1 MYHHKKLLSGIAF
14 FTAVA
19 TLTPNVVYAQNNS
32 RKGDLAERVASPR
45 LQTNSSDMKHAR
57 SIEMGVGRSIVVDLP
72 RDAKEVFVANPA
84 VANAVVRSARKLFII
99 GVATGST
106 TIIALDGEGQ
116 QIAAMEMQIGRE
128 PGLMQKTLKLA
139 LPHADIKAVS
149 VGDTIVLTGTVD
161 NVLEAQKVVDIAKGF
176 VGTTAIGGGRV
187 EGKVINSLSIRGKD
201 QVMLKVTVAEVKR
214 TAIKQ
219 LGVNLAGSWQPLK
232 PSGRRN
238 LSTSTPFV
246 GSLRAPTSAIGA
258 AISTGN
264 LFADI
269 DIQML
274 ERHGLIKT
282 LAEPTLTAIS
292 GETAKFVAGGE
303 IPVPKSEE
311 APSQSVTT
319 FGIINTPGKVSYEYK
334 PFGVMLNFTPVVLSE
349 GRISLSIGTE
359 VTEIDNEYGA
369 TNATTTIPAFRTRKV
384 FTTIELPSGGSLMT
398 AGLLQQISRQSLNG
412 LPGLINL
419 PVIGSLFRS
428 RDYFREET
436 ELMVIVTPYIAKP
449 SAPNNLAKPTDG
461 LIDASDPSAL
471 LMGRLNRVYGAAGA
485 APVNGYRGQAGF
497 IHE

>member
-1 MYHHKKLLSGIAF
+1 MNQHKKLLSGIAF
-14 FTAVA
+14 FAAVA
-19 TLTPNVVYAQNNS
+19 TLVPATGYAQSNA
-32 RKGDLAERVASPR
+32 RRGDLSERVPSPR
-45 LQTNSSDMKHAR
+45 LQTNNSDATRAR

-84 VANAVVRSARKLFII
+84 VANAVVRSSRKLFII

-139 LPHADIKAVS
+139 LPHADVRAVN

-176 VGTTAIGGGRV
+176 VGMTAIAGGRV
-187 EGKVINSLSIRGKD
+187 EGKVINSLTIRGKD

-214 TAIKQ
+214 TAVKQ
-219 LGVNLAGSWQPLK
+219 LGVNLTGSWTAA
-232 PSGRRN
+232 GN
-238 LSTSTPFV
+238 
-246 GSLRAPTSAIGA
+246 SLRLATSNPISSA
-258 AISTGN
+258 AVSSLTGVAAAGN
-264 LFADI
+264 FASRLDI
-269 DIQML
+269 KML
-274 ERHGLIKT
+274 ERQGILKT

-292 GETAKFVAGGE
+292 GETAKFSAGGE
-303 IPVPKSEE
+303 IPVAKSVEP
-311 APSQSVTT
+311 ASSSVTA
-319 FGIINTPGKVSYEYK
+319 FGIINTPAKVTYEYK

-359 VTEIDNEYGA
+359 VTEIDSENGA
-369 TNATTTIPAFRTRKV
+369 PTDVTTIPAFRSRRA

-398 AGLLQQISRQSLNG
+398 AGLLQQVSRQSLNG
-412 LPGLINL
+412 LPGLTNL
-419 PVIGSLFRS
+419 PVIGALFRS
-428 RDYFREET
+428 RDYYREET
-436 ELMVIVTPYIAKP
+436 ELMIIVTPFIAKP
-449 SAPNNLAKPTDG
+449 SAPDTLSKPTDG
-461 LIDASDPSAL
+461 LVDSSDPSAL

-485 APVNGYRGQAGF
+485 VPANGYRGQAGF